1 MNILY
6 LTNHLNVGGIT
17 SYVLTLAKGLRL
29 KGHNTYVAS
38 SGGKLLPRFIQEG
51 IVYIPIPIRTK
62 SEISPKI
69 LISTF
74 KLLGFLK
81 QYRIDIVHSNS
92 RTTQVLGCLISD
104 FTDALHISTCH
115 GFFKRRISRR
125 VFPCWGRRIIAISE
139 AVKEHLIKD
148 FGAREEIISLIH
160 HGVDV
165 EKFKM
170 DKKERLGSD
179 NGPVIGIIARLSEE
193 KGHTYLIEAMPEV
206 INRFPKAQ
214 LLIVG
219 EGRMKQRLVDLSKAL
234 KLENNVRFLP
244 SVIDMQEIFG
254 ITDIFVLPSLKE
266 GLGLSLMEAMA
277 SGLPVIA
284 SDVGGIRS
292 LVQHGHNGLL
302 VKPADVRKLS
312 SAIIE
317 LLKDPQRCGVF
328 GNNARIFIK
337 DNFSQE
343 KMISQ
348 TEGVYSECLK
358 I

>member
-1 MNILY
+1 
-6 LTNHLNVGGIT
+6 
-17 SYVLTLAKGLRL
+17 
-29 KGHNTYVAS
+29 
-38 SGGKLLPRFIQEG
+38 
-51 IVYIPIPIRTK
+51 
-62 SEISPKI
+62 
-69 LISTF
+69 
-74 KLLGFLK
+74 
-81 QYRIDIVHSNS
+81 
-92 RTTQVLGCLISD
+92 
-104 FTDALHISTCH
+104 
-115 GFFKRRISRR
+115 
-125 VFPCWGRRIIAISE
+125 
-139 AVKEHLIKD
+139 
-148 FGAREEIISLIH
+148 
-160 HGVDV
+160 
-165 EKFKM
+165 M
-170 DKKERLGSD
+170 DKKERPGRD

-219 EGRMKQRLVDLSKAL
+219 EGRIKQRLVDLSKAL

-244 SVIDMQEIFG
+244 SVIDMQDVFG

-292 LVQHGHNGLL
+292 LVQHVHNGLL
-302 VKPADVRKLS
+302 VKPADVRELS